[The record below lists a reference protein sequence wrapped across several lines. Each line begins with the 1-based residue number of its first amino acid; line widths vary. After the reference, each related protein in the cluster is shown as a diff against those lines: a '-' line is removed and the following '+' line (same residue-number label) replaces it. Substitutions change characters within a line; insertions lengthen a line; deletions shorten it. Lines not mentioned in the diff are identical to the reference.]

1 MTRILTRIVPAAYR
15 LLQVE
20 ALTRTRVGERLFL
33 AAFFAYKKWIE
44 DPHAAFAARY
54 PEAFRGGHV
63 LDVGANV
70 GYTACV
76 FARAISAGF
85 SVHAFEPEER
95 NFERLKRVVARR
107 RLLGRIV
114 PVRAAVGDE
123 DGIAT
128 LRLNPS
134 HPGDHRIVGAP
145 ERGGAAVPILRI
157 DRYVEAENLA
167 PVKFVKIDVQG
178 HELAV
183 SRGMSRLIAREPEL
197 EVSFEYSDRES
208 ERVAEWYL
216 ARGFSLHLLSH
227 DGGLTP
233 FGKETVANALQ
244 KRTYVDVFATRSPR
258 FRELVESGLR
268 GPENEDR

>member
-1 MTRILTRIVPAAYR
+1 MTSILTRIVPAAYD

-20 ALTRTRVGERLFL
+20 ALTRTKVGERLFL
-33 AAFFAYKKWIE
+33 AAFFAYKKWVE
-44 DPHAAFAARY
+44 DPHAALAARH
-54 PEAFRGGHV
+54 PEVFRGGHV

-85 SVHAFEPEER
+85 SVHAFEPEQR
-95 NFERLKRVVARR
+95 NFERLNRVIVKR
-107 RLLGRIV
+107 RLLDRIV

-123 DGIAT
+123 DGVAT

-157 DRYVEAENLA
+157 DTYVEAENLA

-183 SRGMSRLIAREPEL
+183 SRGMSRLIERAPEL

-208 ERVAEWYL
+208 ERVADWYL
-216 ARGFSLHLLSH
+216 ARGFSLHLLGH
-227 DGGLTP
+227 DGALTP
-233 FGKETVANALQ
+233 FSGEAIKHALR
-244 KRTYVDVFATRSPR
+244 KRTYVDVFATRS
-258 FRELVESGLR
+258 SGSR
-268 GPENEDR
+268 N